1 MNQVSFSTPLLDK
14 KLAQQRLQSEVER
27 QHLLKEALIWLEQN
41 AGQFAVESGYLFGSV
56 TQPGK
61 FSQNSDIDLA
71 VESLQDGDPFGLASY
86 LSLHL
91 NREVDLV
98 PLDQC
103 HFAPKI
109 RQIGILWNGNK
120 LQD

>member
-1 MNQVSFSTPLLDK
+1 MNQVSFPTPILDE
-14 KLAQQRLQSEVER
+14 KLAQQRLQNEVER
-27 QHLLKEALIWLEQN
+27 QHLLQEALLWLKQN
-41 AGQFAVESGYLFGSV
+41 AGQFAIESGYLFGSI
-56 TQPGK
+56 TQSGK
-61 FSQNSDIDLA
+61 FSQHSDVDLA
-71 VESLQDGDPFGLASY
+71 VESLQQGDPFGLVSY

-120 LQD
+120 L